1 MPAIQT
7 HARCCNVR
15 STLLEISHS
24 ARYHGSCHQREPTGF
39 IIGPWTDNCR
49 THVNAKN
56 VITPSNSIN
65 QIYVKF
71 ITCLPT
77 KLNCLIPGVRGYFR
91 SFESNETAELL
102 LLSDKI
108 HIESLRW
115 AVKQIWRPNLGHY
128 LITILKL
135 AQHFVWNFSTVR
147 SHESY
152 CHD

>member
-1 MPAIQT
+1 MLQCDNSHCWKYPTVPDIMDLAI
-7 HARCCNVR
+7 R
-15 STLLEISHS
+15 
-24 ARYHGSCHQREPTGF
+24 GKPTGF

-108 HIESLRW
+108 HIESLGE
-115 AVKQIWRPNLGHY
+115 L
-128 LITILKL
+128 
-135 AQHFVWNFSTVR
+135 
-147 SHESY
+147 
-152 CHD
+152 